1 MGNVVQSCTYIC
13 EKYSQD
19 KTENNNEKSSNAYDD
34 EDDCEDDDF
43 LNEDERVDII
53 RKETRKCFSYS
64 SDIKNMKVRANL
76 IVQKKTDPWSIY
88 EEIGD
93 LGYGSYG
100 IVKKISLKSSPDKI
114 RALKIIPKE
123 YLIEGVDTEKLLDEI
138 IILKNLEHPN
148 IMKLYE
154 FFEDDKSYY
163 MVSEFCDQGDL
174 FDKMQKLNWMTEI
187 VVKFLME
194 QVLNAIAYLH
204 SKGVIHGDI
213 KLENIMLYTTTKS
226 ARERFTMIN
235 KQLSYDPSLQMEIE
249 NSYREGYENKSDVS
263 SKTMK
268 VVNNMLNYEIKLI
281 DFGCSKLF
289 SKHGERKSGII
300 GTSIYCSPE
309 VIDDLYDEKC
319 DEWSC
324 GILMYLLLCGEPPF
338 DGETDK
344 EIFEKIKKCK
354 YDFSLP
360 QFKNVSD
367 NCKDLIK
374 KLLEPKISRRIKAKD
389 ALKHPFFTES
399 FNPEEA
405 LTKNKDIT
413 IIKRLET
420 LKIIQ
425 SQFHQAIISY
435 MSSNYISKD
444 EEKKLR
450 TIFRYIDYDNK
461 SFLTKSKIEKVLK
474 EYGILCTEEK
484 LQNIINVLDVDKD
497 GVVEYQEFIQGLC
510 DKRTLFN
517 EFNLKNIFTIMD
529 EDNKG
534 YLTSDD
540 IKNFVF
546 PNKTVNE
553 EAITEYLK
561 QFGMKIDDKLKFDSF
576 VYIIQNNCSLE
587 DKDNIN
593 INEIIN
599 SKNINEKSKKE
610 KLAKKYSLSAY
621 SSENDNIS
629 CYSEISDI
637 ETDEKK

>member
-1 MGNVVQSCTYIC
+1 MGNVVQSCTFIC
-13 EKYSQD
+13 DKYNQD
-19 KTENNNEKSSNAYDD
+19 KTENNNEKNTNTLDD
-34 EDDCEDDDF
+34 EEDCDESDF
-43 LNEDERVDII
+43 LDEDERLEVI
-53 RKETRKCFSYS
+53 RRESKKCFSFS

-88 EEIGD
+88 DELGD
-93 LGYGSYG
+93 LGFGSYG
-100 IVKKISLKSSPDKI
+100 VVKKISLKSSPDKI

-123 YLIEGVDTEKLLDEI
+123 YLIEGVDTQKLLDEI

-174 FDKMQKLNWMTEI
+174 FDKMKKLNWMTEI

-213 KLENIMLYTTTKS
+213 KLENIMLYTTSKS

-235 KQLSYDPSLQMEIE
+235 KQLSYDPRLQNEIN
-249 NSYREGYENKSDVS
+249 NSYREGGDNRDAS
-263 SKTMK
+263 SKTIKM
-268 VVNNMLNYEIKLI
+268 VNEMLNYEIKLI
-281 DFGCSKLF
+281 DFGCSKIF
-289 SKHGERKSGII
+289 TRHGERKSGII

-344 EIFEKIKKCK
+344 EIFEKIKKCD
-354 YDFSLP
+354 YDFSRP
-360 QFKNVSD
+360 QFKNVSN

-405 LTKNKDIT
+405 LTQNKDIN
-413 IIKRLET
+413 IIKRIDT
-420 LKIIQ
+420 LKLAQ

-461 SFLTKSKIEKVLK
+461 SFLTKAKIEKVLK

-484 LQNIINVLDVDKD
+484 LQYIIEVLDVDKN

-517 EFNLKNIFTIMD
+517 EFNLKNIFTILD
-529 EDNKG
+529 ENNKG
-534 YLTSDD
+534 YLTSED
-540 IKNFVF
+540 IKNFAF

-553 EAITEYLK
+553 EAITEYLN
-561 QFGMKIDDKLKFDSF
+561 QFGMKIDDKLKFDNF
-576 VYIIQNNCSLE
+576 VYIIQNNCSLN

-593 INEIIN
+593 INEILN
-599 SKNINEKSKKE
+599 SKNINKGKKNE
-610 KLAKKYSLSAY
+610 NFIQNDNLSAFT
-621 SSENDNIS
+621 SENDNIS
-629 CYSEISDI
+629 CYSELSDK
-637 ETDEKK
+637 EKEEKK

>member
-1 MGNVVQSCTYIC
+1 
-13 EKYSQD
+13 
-19 KTENNNEKSSNAYDD
+19 
-34 EDDCEDDDF
+34 
-43 LNEDERVDII
+43 
-53 RKETRKCFSYS
+53 
-64 SDIKNMKVRANL
+64 
-76 IVQKKTDPWSIY
+76 
-88 EEIGD
+88 
-93 LGYGSYG
+93 
-100 IVKKISLKSSPDKI
+100 
-114 RALKIIPKE
+114 
-123 YLIEGVDTEKLLDEI
+123 
-138 IILKNLEHPN
+138 
-148 IMKLYE
+148 
-154 FFEDDKSYY
+154 

-174 FDKMQKLNWMTEI
+174 YEKMQKLNWMTEI

-194 QVLNAIAYLH
+194 QILNAIAYLH

-235 KQLSYDPSLQMEIE
+235 KQLSYDPNLQMEIE
-249 NSYREGYENKSDVS
+249 NTFREGSENKREAS
-263 SKTMK
+263 SKSMR
-268 VVNNMLNYEIKLI
+268 VVNDMLSYEIKLI
-281 DFGCSKLF
+281 DFGCSKIF

-324 GILMYLLLCGEPPF
+324 GILMYLLLCGDPPF

-344 EIFEKIKKCK
+344 EIFEKIKKCE
-354 YDFSLP
+354 YDFSSP
-360 QFKNVSD
+360 QFKTVSD

-405 LTKNKDIT
+405 LTQNKDIT
-413 IIKRLET
+413 IIKRIDT
-420 LKIIQ
+420 LKLTQ

-450 TIFRYIDYDNK
+450 TVFRYIDYDNK
-461 SFLTKSKIEKVLK
+461 SFLTKAKIEKVLK

-484 LQNIINVLDVDKD
+484 LQNIIEVLDVDKD

-510 DKRTLFN
+510 DKRNLFN

-540 IKNFVF
+540 IKNFAF

-553 EAITEYLK
+553 EAITEYLN
-561 QFGMKIDDKLKFDSF
+561 QFGMKVDDKLKFDSF
-576 VYIIQNNCSLE
+576 VYIIQNNCALN
-587 DKDNIN
+587 DKDNVDN
-593 INEIIN
+593 NEN
-599 SKNINEKSKKE
+599 LNFKNINEGNKNE
-610 KLAKKYSLSAY
+610 NLAKKHSLN
-621 SSENDNIS
+621 ENDNIS
-629 CYSEISDI
+629 FYSEISDK
-637 ETDEKK
+637 EQDEKK

>member
-1 MGNVVQSCTYIC
+1 MGNVVQSCAFC
-13 EKYSQD
+13 DKYKQD
-19 KTENNNEKSSNAYDD
+19 KTENNNEKSSNAIDD
-34 EDDCEDDDF
+34 EDDCDDDDF
-43 LNEDERVDII
+43 LDEDERLEII
-53 RKETRKCFSYS
+53 RKETKKCFSYS

-88 EEIGD
+88 EDIGD

-100 IVKKISLKSSPDKI
+100 IVKKIRLKSSPDKI

-154 FFEDDKSYY
+154 FFEDEKSYY

-235 KQLSYDPSLQMEIE
+235 KQLSVDPNLQMEIE
-249 NSYREGYENKSDVS
+249 NTFREGSEYKREAS
-263 SKTMK
+263 SKSMR
-268 VVNNMLNYEIKLI
+268 VVNDMLSYEIKLI
-281 DFGCSKLF
+281 DFGCSKIF

-324 GILMYLLLCGEPPF
+324 GILMYLLLCGVPPF

-344 EIFEKIKKCK
+344 EIFEKIKKCE
-354 YDFSLP
+354 YDFSPP
-360 QFKNVSD
+360 QFKTVSD

-399 FNPEEA
+399 
-405 LTKNKDIT
+405 L
-413 IIKRLET
+413 
-420 LKIIQ
+420 IQ
-425 SQFHQAIISY
+425 
-435 MSSNYISKD
+435 
-444 EEKKLR
+444 
-450 TIFRYIDYDNK
+450 
-461 SFLTKSKIEKVLK
+461 
-474 EYGILCTEEK
+474 
-484 LQNIINVLDVDKD
+484 
-497 GVVEYQEFIQGLC
+497 
-510 DKRTLFN
+510 
-517 EFNLKNIFTIMD
+517 
-529 EDNKG
+529 
-534 YLTSDD
+534 
-540 IKNFVF
+540 
-546 PNKTVNE
+546 
-553 EAITEYLK
+553 
-561 QFGMKIDDKLKFDSF
+561 
-576 VYIIQNNCSLE
+576 
-587 DKDNIN
+587 
-593 INEIIN
+593 
-599 SKNINEKSKKE
+599 
-610 KLAKKYSLSAY
+610 KKY
-621 SSENDNIS
+621 
-629 CYSEISDI
+629 
-637 ETDEKK
+637 

>member
-13 EKYSQD
+13 DKYNQD
-19 KTENNNEKSSNAYDD
+19 KTENNNEKNTNTIDD
-34 EDDCEDDDF
+34 EEDCDESDF
-43 LNEDERVDII
+43 LDEDERLEVI
-53 RKETRKCFSYS
+53 RRESKKCFSFS

-88 EEIGD
+88 DELGD
-93 LGYGSYG
+93 LGFGSYG
-100 IVKKISLKSSPDKI
+100 VVKKISLKSSPDKI

-123 YLIEGVDTEKLLDEI
+123 YLIEGVDTQKLLDEI

-174 FDKMQKLNWMTEI
+174 FDKMKKLNWMTEI

-213 KLENIMLYTTTKS
+213 KLENIMLYTTSKS

-235 KQLSYDPSLQMEIE
+235 KQLSYDPRLQNEIN
-249 NSYREGYENKSDVS
+249 NSYREGSDNRDAS
-263 SKTMK
+263 SKTIKM
-268 VVNNMLNYEIKLI
+268 VNDMLNYEIKLI
-281 DFGCSKLF
+281 DFGCSKIF
-289 SKHGERKSGII
+289 TRHGERKSGII

-344 EIFEKIKKCK
+344 EIFEKIKKCE
-354 YDFSLP
+354 YDFSRP
-360 QFKNVSD
+360 QFKNVSN

-405 LTKNKDIT
+405 LTQNKDIN
-413 IIKRLET
+413 IIKRIDT
-420 LKIIQ
+420 LKLAQ

-461 SFLTKSKIEKVLK
+461 SFLTKAKIEKVLK

-484 LQNIINVLDVDKD
+484 LQNIIEVLDVDKN

-517 EFNLKNIFTIMD
+517 EFNLKNIFTILD
-529 EDNKG
+529 ENNKG
-534 YLTSDD
+534 YLTSED
-540 IKNFVF
+540 IKNFAF

-553 EAITEYLK
+553 EAITEYLN
-561 QFGMKIDDKLKFDSF
+561 QFGMKIDDKLKFDNF
-576 VYIIQNNCSLE
+576 VYIIQNNCSLN

-593 INEIIN
+593 INEILN
-599 SKNINEKSKKE
+599 SKNINKGKKNE
-610 KLAKKYSLSAY
+610 NFIQNDNLSAFT
-621 SSENDNIS
+621 SENDNIS
-629 CYSEISDI
+629 CYSELSDK
-637 ETDEKK
+637 EKEEKK

>member
-1 MGNVVQSCTYIC
+1 MGNVVQSCTFIC
-13 EKYSQD
+13 DKYNQD
-19 KTENNNEKSSNAYDD
+19 KTENNNEKNTNTIDD
-34 EDDCEDDDF
+34 EEDCDESDF
-43 LNEDERVDII
+43 LDEDERLEVI
-53 RKETRKCFSYS
+53 RRESKKCFSFS

-88 EEIGD
+88 DELGD
-93 LGYGSYG
+93 LGFGSYG
-100 IVKKISLKSSPDKI
+100 VVKKISLKSSPDKI

-123 YLIEGVDTEKLLDEI
+123 YLIEGVDTQKLLDEI

-174 FDKMQKLNWMTEI
+174 FDKMKKLNWMTEI

-213 KLENIMLYTTTKS
+213 KLENIMLYTTSKS

-235 KQLSYDPSLQMEIE
+235 KQLSYDPRLQNEIN
-249 NSYREGYENKSDVS
+249 NSYREGGDNRDAS
-263 SKTMK
+263 SKTIKM
-268 VVNNMLNYEIKLI
+268 VNEMLNYEIKLI
-281 DFGCSKLF
+281 DFGCSKIF
-289 SKHGERKSGII
+289 TRHGERKSGII

-344 EIFEKIKKCK
+344 EIFEKIKKCD
-354 YDFSLP
+354 YDFSRP
-360 QFKNVSD
+360 QFKNVSN

-405 LTKNKDIT
+405 LTQNKDIN
-413 IIKRLET
+413 IIKRIDT
-420 LKIIQ
+420 LKLAQ

-461 SFLTKSKIEKVLK
+461 SFLTKAKIEKVLK

-484 LQNIINVLDVDKD
+484 LQNIIEVLDVDKN

-517 EFNLKNIFTIMD
+517 EFNLKNIFTILD
-529 EDNKG
+529 ENNKG
-534 YLTSDD
+534 YLTSED
-540 IKNFVF
+540 IKNFAF

-553 EAITEYLK
+553 EAITEYLN
-561 QFGMKIDDKLKFDSF
+561 QFGMKIDDKLKFDNF
-576 VYIIQNNCSLE
+576 VYIIQNNCSLN

-593 INEIIN
+593 VNEILN
-599 SKNINEKSKKE
+599 SKNINKGKKNE
-610 KLAKKYSLSAY
+610 NFIQNDNLSAFT
-621 SSENDNIS
+621 SENDNIS
-629 CYSEISDI
+629 CYSELSDK
-637 ETDEKK
+637 EKEEKK